1 MNKRELIKKYEYM
14 NRNLEMWVPTSEI
27 LECLRQLDEP
37 ERVKIPKIIADCIE
51 YARNNHW
58 DLEDVFKEIKS
69 FSDDSEIY
77 KWFYGK
83 GNINVLARAWL
94 DGYEIKQE
102 KRYLVKMKGVAGY
115 CRYLNKALSSGEYF
129 FASENEVYGYKT
141 KHTRKELE
149 QSSFGWVFDC
159 PGVEVKE
166 VKE

>member
-1 MNKRELIKKYEYM
+1 MNKRELIKKYECM

-27 LECLRQLDEP
+27 LECLRRLDEP
-37 ERVKIPKIIADCIE
+37 EKVKIPKFIADCIE

-94 DGYEIKQE
+94 DGYEIE
-102 KRYLVKMKGVAGY
+102 PGKRYTVKVKANGE
-115 CRYLNKALSSGEYF
+115 YLNWSVTGTFYFSKKDKTYFVKRKLEKSG
-129 FASENEVYGYKT
+129 
-141 KHTRKELE
+141 
-149 QSSFGWVFDC
+149 FGWVFDC
-159 PGVEVKE
+159 EGIEIEEVEG
-166 VKE
+166 